1 MHELCGVKNVTFT
14 HSRLHTGA
22 TTIAPLRKTSPSTTT
37 PPHLP
42 KTTAR
47 AAKIVSKEAEE
58 AEETNEVE
66 IDDRE
71 LLLLTCEDL
80 LRSGKRRSGVY
91 LVRDS
96 PINKINNE
104 REQVCSSQQVDEM
117 GGEAAAN
124 EKGRSFRRRKCEQ
137 TSSGGGWTVAV
148 PSSFP
153 GFLIVVAMSLTSSN
167 AVS

>member
-14 HSRLHTGA
+14 HSRLHTVA

-37 PPHLP
+37 PPPLP

-47 AAKIVSKEAEE
+47 AAKIVSKESDET
-58 AEETNEVE
+58 EETNEVE

-71 LLLLTCEDL
+71 LLLTCEDL

-96 PINKINNE
+96 RTN
-104 REQVCSSQQVDEM
+104 
-117 GGEAAAN
+117 
-124 EKGRSFRRRKCEQ
+124 
-137 TSSGGGWTVAV
+137 
-148 PSSFP
+148 
-153 GFLIVVAMSLTSSN
+153 
-167 AVS
+167 